1 MNCMRWLRR
10 FVLPTCVAGLLGCVQ
25 LPERQAHPSVSDLVC
40 SRLRIGC
47 VDGRAASWRQYEFS
61 YFDETRSFPC
71 VLVGES
77 VIGCDGEEL
86 SLEKIDLTP
95 VSRGEHWV
103 MRWIEPHEASA
114 LRYIELSDE
123 GRDFVLEQWAQTDW
137 RRPGAVEFIEA
148 EMLRLEYQ
156 LPDLSFS
163 WYVANQVADL
173 LLASAVLTGDVS
185 LAACAREAS
194 ESLKLSLA
202 LEDKQRRCTERA
214 TAIVLMEVNGIG
226 FGIPS
231 SDMVPG
237 RYCPSYWGLKKSELV
252 VLMEHWDSR
261 AYTRSRSVTTGLLS
275 LRLGERVRLVA
286 AHLMLVE
293 SCSKEEFALWLK
305 Q

>member
-1 MNCMRWLRR
+1 MQWLRR
-10 FVLPTCVAGLLGCVQ
+10 LVLPTCVAVLLGCVQ

-61 YFDETRSFPC
+61 DFMETHSFPC
-71 VLVGES
+71 ILVGEA

-86 SLEKIDLTP
+86 PLRKSDLTP

-103 MRWIEPHEASA
+103 MRWFEPHEASA

-137 RRPGAVEFIEA
+137 TRPGAVEFIEA
-148 EMLRLEYQ
+148 EMVRLEYQ

-185 LAACAREAS
+185 LVARAREAS
-194 ESLKLSLA
+194 ESLAMSLA
-202 LEDKQRRCTERA
+202 LEDKQRKCTERA
-214 TAIVLMEVNGIG
+214 TALVLMEVNGIG

-231 SDMVPG
+231 SAMAPG
-237 RYCPSYWGLKKSELV
+237 YFCPRYFGLKRSELAI
-252 VLMEHWDSR
+252 LMEHWDSR
-261 AYTRSRSVTTGLLS
+261 AYTRSRSVDTGLLA
-275 LRLGERVRLVA
+275 LRLGERVKLVA

-305 Q
+305 K